1 LIELSAGTLGT
12 YLRDHG
18 VVPDGAAIDV
28 EELGWGISNLV
39 CKATWA
45 DRSIVVKQSLP
56 KLRVADDWRFD
67 RSRIRVEYDCMRYL
81 GEALA
86 DGSVPDVVFVDPD
99 NYTFGMT
106 CVPAGGVLWKQTLLD
121 GHIEP
126 GAAARVGR
134 LLARIQRVSAADPT
148 VSHRFADQ
156 TVLIQGR
163 IDPYHLTTA
172 RLHPDVAPTIRAEVE
187 RTLSTRETLVLGD
200 YSPKNT
206 FIYPDRVVIIDFEV
220 AHWGDPAFDVAFCLT
235 HLVLKACRF
244 GDRAPEYLDA
254 ASKFCDAFGTAPAGA
269 VAELGCLLLARIDG
283 KSKIEYIT
291 DEAMKERVRR
301 LAKEILSGRD
311 DSVRR
316 VLDHVAET
324 CGTLR

>member
-1 LIELSAGTLGT
+1 MQIDEPRIRPCKEQAAWPVEMHACG
-12 YLRDHG
+12 HG
-18 VVPDGAAIDV
+18 SRKRAMPGCHERRAP
-28 EELGWGISNLV
+28 LV
-39 CKATWA
+39 A
-45 DRSIVVKQSLP
+45 R
-56 KLRVADDWRFD
+56 LRVSEDFVRLAIQKAQPHRAAADDAF
-67 RSRIRVEYDCMRYL
+67 EM
-81 GEALA
+81 A
-86 DGSVPDVVFVDPD
+86 DA
-99 NYTFGMT
+99 T
-106 CVPAGGVLWKQTLLD
+106 
-121 GHIEP
+121 
-126 GAAARVGR
+126 AAAV
-134 LLARIQRVSAADPT
+134 LLARIQRVSAADPA
-148 VSHRFADQ
+148 VSTRFADQ

-172 RLHPDVAPTIRAEVE
+172 RVHPDVAPTIQAEVE

-244 GDRAPEYLDA
+244 RDRATEYLDA
-254 ASKFCDAFGTAPAGA
+254 ASTFCDAFGTAPAGT

-291 DEAMKERVRR
+291 DEAMKTRVRR
-301 LAKEILSGRD
+301 LAKEILAGRD

-324 CGTLR
+324 CGASR